1 MAANSSNVRGVEDWV
16 GEGKENEVEEKWK
29 RNTKDF

>member
-1 MAANSSNVRGVEDWV
+1 MAADSSHVRGVEDWV

-29 RNTKDF
+29 KNTEHF